1 MVFNSCVVVAIQV
14 DLLMWKWMYHTIAW
28 KMYNGRL
35 LERKKRGIPLC
46 WLILKNGLNFLRLF
60 LFPKRQFL
68 YKSNA
73 FSSADRT
80 LYSHIV
86 LLKDHLHLLTHWW
99 CSTLSNDMSLCI
111 WKKFIT
117 FRTFNL
123 WLPHRNSFK
132 SHLHYHMHI
141 FNVNLANYQ

>member
-28 KMYNGRL
+28 KTNNGRL
-35 LERKKRGIPLC
+35 LERKKRGIP
-46 WLILKNGLNFLRLF
+46 LRLF

-99 CSTLSNDMSLCI
+99 CSTLRNDMSLYTKEI
-111 WKKFIT
+111 YHIQNIQSVIT
-117 FRTFNL
+117 SSQL
-123 WLPHRNSFK
+123 IQK
-132 SHLHYHMHI
+132 SLTLSYAYI
-141 FNVNLANYQ
+141 

>member
-28 KMYNGRL
+28 KTNNGRL

-46 WLILKNGLNFLRLF
+46 WLILKNGLSFIRLF

-99 CSTLSNDMSLCI
+99 CSTLRNDMSLYTKEI
-111 WKKFIT
+111 YHIQNIQSVIT
-117 FRTFNL
+117 SSQLIQKPLTL
-123 WLPHRNSFK
+123 S
-132 SHLHYHMHI
+132 YAYI
-141 FNVNLANYQ
+141 